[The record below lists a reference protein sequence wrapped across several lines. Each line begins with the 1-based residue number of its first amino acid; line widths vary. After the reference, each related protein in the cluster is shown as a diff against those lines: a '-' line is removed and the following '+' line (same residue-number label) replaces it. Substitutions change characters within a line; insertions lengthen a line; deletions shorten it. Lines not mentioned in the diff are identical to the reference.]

1 MKAFGSTPSVL
12 ERHCVGIN
20 PEANLKNIVPDK
32 IKMIV

>member
-1 MKAFGSTPSVL
+1 MKAFGSTPSGL

-20 PEANLKNIVPDK
+20 PEANLRDIVLDK